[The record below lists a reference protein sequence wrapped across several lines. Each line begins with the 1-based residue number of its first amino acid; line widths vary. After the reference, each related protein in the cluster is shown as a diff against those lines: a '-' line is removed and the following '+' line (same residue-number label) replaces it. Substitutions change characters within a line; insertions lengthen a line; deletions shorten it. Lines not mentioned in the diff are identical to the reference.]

1 MLRQPL
7 TGHFAPCLEI
17 QDTLGFWIP
26 RCGFRIPDS
35 STGFRIRVIGTWIL
49 DSNRLRDFG
58 FLKLYSGFQ
67 SPGFR
72 IPQSK
77 ISPIPDSTSK
87 NFSDSGIRITL
98 HGLKSLLILST
109 QTISVILEQ
118 NACTHYPCSLWIG
131 DKRPFCLYYQS
142 FILCELT
149 LFWS

>member
-1 MLRQPL
+1 MDSGFHAVDSGFQYWIPDSCQWNLDSGFESL
-7 TGHFAPCLEI
+7 V
-17 QDTLGFWIP
+17 GFWIP
-26 RCGFRIPDS
+26 YAVFRIPKPRIPDS
-35 STGFRIRVIGTWIL
+35 TI
-49 DSNRLRDFG
+49 
-58 FLKLYSGFQ
+58 
-67 SPGFR
+67 
-72 IPQSK
+72 K

-87 NFSDSGIRITL
+87 NFPDSGIRITL

-118 NACTHYPCSLWIG
+118 NACTHYLCSLWIG